1 MDVDSAQV
9 LVVADAVVTNTAAR
23 TARAR
28 HYRIKLDMVRERDRW
43 LTADLQAV
51 G

>member
-1 MDVDSAQV
+1 
-9 LVVADAVVTNTAAR
+9 VVTNTASVEGVQR
-23 TARAR
+23 R
-28 HYRIKLDMVRERDRW
+28 YRIKLDLVREKDRW